1 MEDPIAAQVTASNTN
16 PTSSIAAAALLNKLE
31 TLLRDKANEIHLAGQ
46 LGSNLLAQQTE
57 LEARVREIAELHQ
70 SLVRSPSS
78 LDASTGATRRAR
90 GGVTSNGAD
99 DSSDGEDKAVGAET
113 KKRLDALENELRQW
127 DESNQPLYQTVGMA
141 AARGI
146 PDIDSNDLGTIAD
159 ANANDEAERDVF
171 MSPPRK
177 TTSMQQK
184 VAPPA
189 SAPNRGRGL
198 ANTSSA
204 SIPPVPSLSQS
215 TTVAGATTAA
225 ASGHTDAASSRRA
238 RNNAQHRNN
247 DIELATEI
255 GQSLLGEVRRLQAL
269 LSEKEEHMRDGLRER
284 DALESELE
292 NERSIRRTVEE
303 SVEKYKE
310 ENWNLELVTQ
320 DLRTNLTD
328 SQSLLQK
335 AELERQRAL
344 RDLATTRE
352 TLDTQR
358 SEAEKLAQ
366 QLEAFKQK
374 HETDLA
380 TMRKQTAG
388 LQRDKSDL
396 QGTLEGLKT
405 ELATRARGIKR
416 AGSAHNLDP
425 SPGADDSFEERRDDL
440 YDDEEGDVFRG
451 ATRRKTGDGFP
462 PGSPADLFSEYGDD
476 SVAGSPVQRGG
487 FLSTPDDSHKA
498 GLAHAQ
504 RTIATL
510 RASLAREKAAKMEL
524 RRQLA
529 DSGIAWEEETD
540 AGEGHSTR
548 HSTPARNA
556 PGSARGSVRGSA
568 RGRGAARRRG
578 GVAVGVPSRLRQDAG
593 DCSID
598 ESEENGSVG
607 GEAMGSFDR
616 ASLFEHQ
623 FPSVEDEYSEVD
635 SPIRHNRDFSLD
647 DANPLSEDDA
657 SIRSRRSSL
666 RQTTNLGDVL
676 GGLSNDNSHR
686 RTSLVSLS
694 STVSAARES
703 MRALS
708 PEPEMTA
715 IAPVGPA
722 KHQIVWTDCSTM
734 TDPLAEPIA
743 PEPVTVTVYVPA
755 PIPDSTEIGV
765 QTEPLPVPASVTVV
779 EYVEVPAP
787 VAHSAVMVDMSGQTD
802 PAPVAPTKETAVTTD
817 PITMTEASTST
828 DRVVLSE
835 MQVQTDPVPTP
846 AATVAVAPSSVA
858 SPQDMEDKALS
869 SQASLTGLN
878 IGKIFSAFSRSGS
891 TPSAPASIPRSA
903 TESTIDGFRTAN
915 EATEDETETETET
928 DSDFED
934 ARETIGATSPFLST
948 THSRSES
955 VNDFVSIRSST
966 SASFNAVGPY
976 NAVKSAEDSDYDD
989 NTEILRTPLTPKNGR
1004 EWTASRETFG
1014 NFTVKMPT
1022 KVTVHEVGV
1031 QTEAYAPPVVETP
1044 RPRTP
1049 ITPMYGMS
1057 NRDRDSINTFGRADT
1072 PDNLSDA
1079 AARASSFVQGTYT
1092 DGAPRPESAMSG
1104 FSQYT
1109 TDAGSA
1115 PPLSPVGLKPM
1126 RLVPEV
1132 AASRMGPPPTPV
1144 RRSHTLAGTP
1154 GRPAVAGPRHSNL
1167 SSTSHSSLRAPP
1179 RPTSPPPADLLHRAQ
1194 SPAFDEDYAR
1204 RSSTL
1209 LVPGTVRST
1218 PSRGSSLQNLRP
1230 QQSMTQVMDRKSNDY
1245 KSRSNTISRAEGA
1258 GHVPPLPSG
1267 PPLSS
1272 SARSISEMSMHSE
1285 MSRRPSM
1292 ASSRTSEGGLFD
1304 AHNPSRGDEPLR
1316 NGDDSTDPA
1325 VIHAITQTMIG
1336 EFLYKYTRRAIGK
1349 GISEKRHKRFF
1360 WVHPYTK
1367 TLYWSTSDPGGANT
1381 NQSSAKSV
1389 CIEGVRQVLDANP
1402 LPPGLHQG
1410 SIIVQTPNREMKITA
1425 STRERHDMWFAAISY
1440 LLARPDPVEGDTTAI
1455 GGASNMSPSGKR
1467 SMSHLRRSENEH
1479 SMTPNARMYNLG
1491 GSASE
1496 SRLTPKATS
1505 HSRLGGTSTMRS
1517 HKLSSTT
1524 FNSTYKRSGT
1534 PANDYQRYNEFGSP
1548 RSARTLSFLGDESV
1562 EFVDRRD
1569 IPAGLGDEEVDET
1582 WEGLENVRACCDGK
1596 HDVGSLSRRSGSSA
1610 HHPHHHHHS
1619 HSSRRSGLLSDAES
1633 RSMPPSPGYGQ
1644 RSRSKSALGTV
1655 GSTFS
1660 RRLNDS
1666 SSTSLGSNSR
1676 SGSKTSATAKAG
1688 PPVLAPATPLAPI
1701 TMNVA
1706 PR

>member
-1 MEDPIAAQVTASNTN
+1 MEDPTAPVTEGNN
-16 PTSSIAAAALLNKLE
+16 PTSSIAATALLSKLE

-78 LDASTGATRRAR
+78 LDAPTGSRRAR
-90 GGVTSNGAD
+90 GGVTNGD

-113 KKRLDALENELRQW
+113 KKRLEALENELRQW

-146 PDIDSNDLGTIAD
+146 PDIDSNEPDTATTTE
-159 ANANDEAERDVF
+159 EAERDVF
-171 MSPPRK
+171 MSPPRT

-184 VAPPA
+184 VPPPA

-198 ANTSSA
+198 AHSNNA
-204 SIPPVPSLSQS
+204 AAIPPVPSLSQS
-215 TTVAGATTAA
+215 TTTGGAPAA
-225 ASGHTDAASSRRA
+225 AGGHIDAASSRRA

-269 LSEKEEHMRDGLRER
+269 LSEKEEHMSDGLRER

-292 NERSIRRTVEE
+292 NERSMRRTVEE

-328 SQSLLQK
+328 AQSSLQK

-344 RDLATTRE
+344 RELATTRE

-358 SEAEKLAQ
+358 SEAEKLAH
-366 QLEAFKQK
+366 QLEEFKQK

-416 AGSAHNLDP
+416 AGSGQNLDR
-425 SPGADDSFEERRDDL
+425 SPGGDDSFEERQDDL

-451 ATRRKTGDGFP
+451 GARRKTGDGFP

-476 SVAGSPVQRGG
+476 SVADSPVQRPG
-487 FLSTPDDSHKA
+487 FLSTPDESLKS
-498 GLAHAQ
+498 GLAHTQ

-524 RRQLA
+524 RRLLA

-540 AGEGHSTR
+540 AGDGHSTR
-548 HSTPARNA
+548 HSTPARNAA

-568 RGRGAARRRG
+568 RGRGATRRRG
-578 GVAVGVPSRLRQDAG
+578 GAAVGVPSRLRQHADG
-593 DCSID
+593 ISID
-598 ESEENGSVG
+598 ENDSVG
-607 GEAMGSFDR
+607 GEAMASFDR

-623 FPSVEDEYSEVD
+623 FPSVEDEYSEMD
-635 SPIRHNRDFSLD
+635 SPIRHNRDLSLENAIPVSD
-647 DANPLSEDDA
+647 DDV

-666 RQTTNLGDVL
+666 RQTTNLGYVL
-676 GGLSNDNSHR
+676 GGLNNDNSHR
-686 RTSLVSLS
+686 RASLLSLS
-694 STVSAARES
+694 STVSAARDS

-715 IAPVGPA
+715 IAPVEPP
-722 KHQIVWTDCSTM
+722 KPQIVWSDCSTM
-734 TDPLAEPIA
+734 TDPLPEPVV
-743 PEPVTVTVYVPA
+743 PEPVTVTVYVAA
-755 PIPDSTEIGV
+755 PVPESTEMGV
-765 QTEPLPVPASVTVV
+765 QTDALPVPAPVTMI
-779 EYVEVPAP
+779 EYVEVLAPAP
-787 VAHSAVMVDMSGQTD
+787 SAVMVDMAGQTD
-802 PAPVAPTKETAVTTD
+802 PAPLAPTTE

-828 DRVVLSE
+828 NRVVLSE
-835 MQVQTDPVPTP
+835 MQIQTDPLPTP
-846 AATVAVAPSSVA
+846 AAAVAVVASSAV
-858 SPQDMEDKALS
+858 SPQDMEDKALA
-869 SQASLTGLN
+869 SQASLTSLS
-878 IGKIFSAFSRSGS
+878 IGKILSAFSRRGS
-891 TPSAPASIPRSA
+891 TPAPASIQRSA

-928 DSDFED
+928 ETDSDFED
-934 ARETIGATSPFLST
+934 ARETIGAASPFAST
-948 THSRSES
+948 THSRSDS
-955 VNDFVSIRSST
+955 VNDYVSIRSST
-966 SASFNAVGPY
+966 SASFNAGPY
-976 NAVKSAEDSDYDD
+976 NAVKSAENSDYDD
-989 NTEILRTPLTPKNGR
+989 NIEILRTPLGPKNGR

-1014 NFTVKMPT
+1014 NVTLKP

-1031 QTEAYAPPVVETP
+1031 QTEAYVPPVVETP
-1044 RPRTP
+1044 RPKTP

-1057 NRDRDSINTFGRADT
+1057 KRDRDSINTFGRADT
-1072 PDNLSDA
+1072 PDDLSEA
-1079 AARASSFVQGTYT
+1079 AARAPSFVQGTYT
-1092 DGAPRPESAMSG
+1092 AGASRPDSGMSG
-1104 FSQYT
+1104 FSHYT
-1109 TDAGSA
+1109 NDAGSA
-1115 PPLSPVGLKPM
+1115 PPLSPVGLKPTQ
-1126 RLVPEV
+1126 LAPE
-1132 AASRMGPPPTPV
+1132 ATATTRMGPPPTPV
-1144 RRSHTLAGTP
+1144 RHSNIPAGAPGRAGT
-1154 GRPAVAGPRHSNL
+1154 AGSRLNHL
-1167 SSTSHSSLRAPP
+1167 SSTSHSSLRAPS

-1230 QQSMTQVMDRKSNDY
+1230 QQSMTQVMDRKSISN
-1245 KSRSNTISRAEGA
+1245 KSRSSTISRAEGV
-1258 GHVPPLPSG
+1258 GHVPPLPTG

-1272 SARSISEMSMHSE
+1272 SARSVSELSMHSE
-1285 MSRRPSM
+1285 MSRRPSV

-1316 NGDDSTDPA
+1316 SGDDSTDPA

-1440 LLARPDPVEGDTTAI
+1440 LLARPDPVEGDT
-1455 GGASNMSPSGKR
+1455 GMGASNVSPRGER
-1467 SMSHLRRSENEH
+1467 SMSHIRRNENEY
-1479 SMTPNARMYNLG
+1479 SLTPNAKMYNLG

-1505 HSRLGGTSTMRS
+1505 HSRLGGSRAARG
-1517 HKLSSTT
+1517 HKVSSTT

-1562 EFVDRRD
+1562 EFIDRRD
-1569 IPAGLGDEEVDET
+1569 IPAGFGDEEGDET

-1596 HDVGSLSRRSGSSA
+1596 HDVGSLSRRSGSNA
-1610 HHPHHHHHS
+1610 HHPHHH
-1619 HSSRRSGLLSDAES
+1619 RS
-1633 RSMPPSPGYGQ
+1633 Q

-1655 GSTFS
+1655 DSTFS
-1660 RRLNDS
+1660 RRFNNS
-1666 SSTSLGSNSR
+1666 STTSLGSGSR
-1676 SGSKTSATAKAG
+1676 SATKTSAKAG
-1688 PPVLAPATPLAPI
+1688 PPVLAPSTPLAPL
-1701 TMNVA
+1701 TMNVP